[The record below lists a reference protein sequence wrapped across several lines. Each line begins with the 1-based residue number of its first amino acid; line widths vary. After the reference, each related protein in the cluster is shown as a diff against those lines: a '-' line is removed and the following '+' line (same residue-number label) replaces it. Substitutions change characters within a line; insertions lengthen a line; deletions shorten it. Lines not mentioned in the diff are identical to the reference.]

1 MSPSRL
7 QRVPSLVFAKY
18 AHTAPA
24 ATSTT
29 DRLKKLR
36 ALMQTEYNVSA
47 FVVPSE
53 DAHQSEYVAECDE
66 RRAYISG
73 FTGSAGLAIVSLESA
88 ALFTDG
94 RYFLQASQ
102 QLDSNWTLMKS
113 GLPDV
118 PTWQEY
124 LVQNLPSG
132 SHIGIDPLV
141 FTATDAH
148 KLEKELAKI
157 GSKLVPVP
165 NLVDQIWDNRPRRP
179 ANKLMTLSTETTGK
193 THMEK
198 IQQLRQEL
206 EKRGVAGCV
215 VSGLDE
221 VAWLFNLRGSDVH
234 CNPVFF
240 AYAVITPTSVNLY
253 LQPESVTSNVRE
265 HLGSDITIKPYDS
278 IFDDLQDLSST
289 LPQGEKVLLGTRTNL
304 AMAMRLGKKNVVEAR
319 SPVIDAKAI
328 KNDAELSGMRQCHLR
343 DAAAV
348 INYFAWLEEKLASG
362 DALDEADAADKL
374 HLFRSQQK
382 GFVGPSFDTISST
395 GPNGA
400 IIHYKPEK
408 PTAATINPDLM
419 YLCDSGG
426 QYTDGTT
433 DITRTLHFGN
443 PSSHE
448 KQCFTRVLQG
458 HIAIDSS
465 VFPDGTTGYLLDIL
479 SRRALWSDGLDFR
492 HGTGHGVGAFLNVH
506 EGPHGCGTRI
516 SFNEVALV
524 PGMTLTNEPG
534 YYEDGKFG
542 IRIENVLLVQKKA
555 TKHQFGGKAFY
566 GFEHITFVPI
576 QTKLIERSLLSPS
589 EVDWINRYHAEC
601 LEKVLPLLVKDS
613 PGYHW
618 LKREAKSLP

>member
-1 MSPSRL
+1 MPS
-7 QRVPSLVFAKY
+7 VGTGT
-18 AHTAPA
+18 TA
-24 ATSTT
+24 

-36 ALMQTEYNVSA
+36 TLMQDNKITA

-53 DAHQSEYVAECDE
+53 DAHQSEYVAECDD

-73 FTGSAGLAIVSLESA
+73 FTGSAGLAVVSTDSA

-102 QLDSNWTLMKS
+102 QLDSNWTLMKL

-124 LVQNLPSG
+124 LVQNLPAG
-132 SHIGIDPLV
+132 SRIGIDSLV
-141 FTATDAH
+141 STATDAH
-148 KLEKELAKI
+148 KLEKELSKV
-157 GSKLVPVP
+157 GSTLVPVP
-165 NLVDQIWDNRPRRP
+165 NLVDQIWDNRPQRP
-179 ANKLMTLSTETTGK
+179 ANTLMTLSIETTGK
-193 THMEK
+193 SHMEK
-198 IQQLRQEL
+198 IQQLRIDL
-206 EKRGVAGCV
+206 NKRGVAGCV

-221 VAWLFNLRGSDVH
+221 VAWLFNMRGSDVH

-240 AYAVITPTSVNLY
+240 AYAVITSDFVDLY
-253 LQPESVTSNVRE
+253 LQPGSVTDSVRE
-265 HLGSDITIKPYDS
+265 HVGPNVTIKPYDS
-278 IFDDLQDLSST
+278 IFNDLQTLSAT
-289 LPQGEKVLLGTRTNL
+289 LEQKGTKMLLGTRTNL
-304 AMAMRLGKKNVVEAR
+304 EMAMRLGRNNIVETM

-328 KNDAELSGMRQCHLR
+328 KNTAELDGMRKCHLR

-348 INYFAWLEEKLASG
+348 ISYFAWLEEKLASG
-362 DALDEADAADKL
+362 ADLDEADAADQL
-374 HLFRSQQK
+374 HLFRSKQI

-408 PTAATINPDLM
+408 PSASAIDSNLI

-433 DITRTLHFGN
+433 DITRTLHFGT
-443 PSSHE
+443 PSDHE
-448 KQCFTRVLQG
+448 KRCFTRVLQG
-458 HIAIDSS
+458 HIAIDTA
-465 VFPDGTTGYLLDIL
+465 VFPEGTTGYVLDIL

-516 SFNEVALV
+516 SFNEVPLV

-534 YYEDGKFG
+534 YYEDGRFG
-542 IRIENVLLVQKKA
+542 IRIENVLLVRKA
-555 TKHQFGGKAFY
+555 ETKHKFGGKEFY

-576 QTKLIERSLLSPS
+576 QTKFIDVSLLSPS
-589 EVDWINRYHAEC
+589 EVQWVNRYHAEC
-601 LEKVLPLLVKDS
+601 LENVLPFLVKNS
-613 PGYHW
+613 PGYKW
-618 LKREAKSLP
+618 LLREACPLEE